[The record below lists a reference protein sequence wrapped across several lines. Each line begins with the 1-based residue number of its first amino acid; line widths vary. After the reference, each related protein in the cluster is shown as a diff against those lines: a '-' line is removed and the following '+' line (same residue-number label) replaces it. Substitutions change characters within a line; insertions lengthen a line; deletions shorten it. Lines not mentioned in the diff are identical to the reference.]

1 MKSNSALSA
10 SDVFLSI
17 AAIRVAALALLSL
30 AWLVLPARPPDRQLA
45 CVGPDSPEPQQQAA
59 STAGQVRIADE
70 TMRDMIL
77 HD

>member
-10 SDVFLSI
+10 SEVFLSI
-17 AAIRVAALALLSL
+17 AAIRVAALALLSV

-45 CVGPDSPEPQQQAA
+45 CIGPDSLEPQQQAA
-59 STAGQVRIADE
+59 SAAGQVRVADE
-70 TMRDMIL
+70 RLRDMIL